1 MGGRDR
7 KKHLGKPILERER
20 RAQSR
25 SVRPAGSSLQHPGIV
40 GWPTWRFKEKMRRKG
55 AKRKSRAGE
64 MDKGLARKKQLQP
77 TSK

>member
-1 MGGRDR
+1 
-7 KKHLGKPILERER
+7 
-20 RAQSR
+20 
-25 SVRPAGSSLQHPGIV
+25 
-40 GWPTWRFKEKMRRKG
+40 MRRKG